1 MLQYAEAINLI
12 HGLQFGRSSLSI
24 SHLSFADDSLIFSRA
39 DAAEC
44 AHLKS
49 ILDKYSAAS
58 RQVINYD
65 KSSILIS
72 PNASPANVRLLQ
84 STFNLSIVSC
94 HDIYLGLPSMI
105 GRKKSQPFSMLK
117 ERIRNKILGWTS
129 KLFSC
134 GGKEILIKV
143 VAQAIPTYS
152 MSVFRLP
159 IGFCSDLQQMVADYW
174 WSHSSSSKGVHWLQW
189 RLLCQPKSE
198 GGMGF
203 RDLIAFNQALLAK
216 QC

>member
-58 RQVINYD
+58 RQ
-65 KSSILIS
+65 
-72 PNASPANVRLLQ
+72 
-84 STFNLSIVSC
+84 
-94 HDIYLGLPSMI
+94 
-105 GRKKSQPFSMLK
+105 
-117 ERIRNKILGWTS
+117 
-129 KLFSC
+129 
-134 GGKEILIKV
+134 
-143 VAQAIPTYS
+143 
-152 MSVFRLP
+152 
-159 IGFCSDLQQMVADYW
+159 QMVADYW